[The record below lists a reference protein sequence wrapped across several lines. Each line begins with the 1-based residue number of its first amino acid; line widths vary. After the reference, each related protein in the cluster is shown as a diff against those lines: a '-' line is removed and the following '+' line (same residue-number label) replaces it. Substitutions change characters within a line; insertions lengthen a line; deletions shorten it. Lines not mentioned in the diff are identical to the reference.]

1 MNNILLLLFIVYFS
15 VFFYDASALISDGV
29 ILLSLLKHWTF
40 VPLIINSTWNA
51 SDSIPCSWVG
61 VKCDH
66 AHNVVSVDLND
77 HGIFGQLGPQIGQL
91 HHLHTLVLSSNSFS
105 GEIPS
110 ELSNCSLLQYLD
122 LSYNSFS
129 GQIPGSLKKLQ
140 TLWYISLASNLMS
153 GEIPDS
159 LFEIPHLKEV
169 SLHSNQL
176 NGSIPSNISNMT
188 ELLKL
193 SLYGNQFSGNIPSS
207 IGNCSKLEALFFSDN
222 RLNGN
227 LPESLQNLEN
237 LVYLMVRNNSLGG
250 TIPLGSGSC
259 KRLFI
264 LDLSLNAFSGAI
276 PSGLGNCSALAE
288 FAAENNNLVGSIPSS
303 LGLLRKLLILRL
315 SENHLSGKISPEI
328 GNCRS
333 LKKLHLYSNQL
344 EGEIPDKLGM
354 LSELED
360 LQLSFNRLTG
370 EIPVS
375 IWRIESLRNILV
387 HNNSLFGELPLEM
400 TKLKHLKNISL
411 FDNRF
416 SGVIPQGLGIN
427 SSLVK
432 LDFTNNKFTGNIPP
446 NLCFGKQL
454 LVMYMGLN
462 QLQGGIPSD
471 IGRCATLRRLILNE
485 NNLTG
490 FLPDFESNLNLRYID
505 ISKNNIS
512 GEIPSN
518 LKNCKNLTEINI
530 SMNRFSGIIPS
541 ELGKLVK
548 LVSLDL
554 SHNKLEGSV
563 PPQLSNCTKMDYFDV
578 GFNFLN
584 GTFPSSLRTWTRIS
598 TIILR
603 ENHFTGGIPGV
614 LSEFS
619 TLRELQL
626 GGNLFG
632 GEIPLS
638 MGTLQKLFYGLNLSA
653 NGLTAEIPLEIRKLQ
668 ELQSLDLS
676 LNNLTGSIDVLG
688 DLVSLIEVNI
698 SYNFFNGTL
707 PKNLIKFLSFSPSS
721 FMGNPH
727 LCVSCSPFQDL
738 SCTKNSYLKA
748 CVYKSTDHAGISK
761 FGIVMIELGSSIF
774 VSAILIALVHRYMR
788 KIVKPDDCTDDL
800 WVENGQLPLAL
811 LMKATNDLDD
821 TYIIGRGA
829 HGIVYKA
836 EIDSHKAVAVKKI
849 VFGSNQGKHLSTLC
863 KEIKAL
869 RYKHKNLVTCRGY
882 WIGKDYG
889 LIFSDYME
897 NGSLHDILHV
907 KDPPPPLSWN
917 VRFNIAVG
925 IAQGLA
931 YLHYDCIPH
940 IVHRDIKPKNILLDA
955 SMEPVIADFGTA
967 MFRNPSEN
975 SGSRSQCRQ
984 NLSTCIA
991 GTAGY
996 IAPENAYA
1004 TLPGRKSD
1012 VYSYGVVLLELL
1024 TRKKVLVI
1032 SFMEKKEQEIH
1043 LVSWVRSVWL
1053 TTGKVDK
1060 IVDSDLA
1067 SAFLN
1072 SNVVASQVSGVLM
1085 LALRCTERD
1094 PRKRPTMEEVVHFY
1108 HRGKFTRR
1116 CDDEVYGTEVVADVA
1131 PQPYSSLDT
1140 LTGVPVVS
1148 TKSVSPIQGGYNLR
1162 GECSTAAPLRQIE
1175 VTLNVESEPED
1186 SNHFGRWWDANQFHQ
1201 GNSWDDWKSMST
1213 PTTDTDALVAQ
1224 QPYSSLDLIT
1234 HSSVVSINSV
1244 ANTRGNYLLHGECSK
1259 VAHLKQIEGTLSV
1272 KSEPKDSND
1281 LRWWED
1287 ANQFGL

>member
-1 MNNILLLLFIVYFS
+1 
-15 VFFYDASALISDGV
+15 
-29 ILLSLLKHWTF
+29 
-40 VPLIINSTWNA
+40 
-51 SDSIPCSWVG
+51 
-61 VKCDH
+61 
-66 AHNVVSVDLND
+66 
-77 HGIFGQLGPQIGQL
+77 
-91 HHLHTLVLSSNSFS
+91 
-105 GEIPS
+105 
-110 ELSNCSLLQYLD
+110 
-122 LSYNSFS
+122 
-129 GQIPGSLKKLQ
+129 
-140 TLWYISLASNLMS
+140 
-153 GEIPDS
+153 
-159 LFEIPHLKEV
+159 
-169 SLHSNQL
+169 
-176 NGSIPSNISNMT
+176 
-188 ELLKL
+188 
-193 SLYGNQFSGNIPSS
+193 
-207 IGNCSKLEALFFSDN
+207 
-222 RLNGN
+222 
-227 LPESLQNLEN
+227 
-237 LVYLMVRNNSLGG
+237 
-250 TIPLGSGSC
+250 
-259 KRLFI
+259 
-264 LDLSLNAFSGAI
+264 
-276 PSGLGNCSALAE
+276 
-288 FAAENNNLVGSIPSS
+288 
-303 LGLLRKLLILRL
+303 
-315 SENHLSGKISPEI
+315 
-328 GNCRS
+328 
-333 LKKLHLYSNQL
+333 
-344 EGEIPDKLGM
+344 
-354 LSELED
+354 
-360 LQLSFNRLTG
+360 
-370 EIPVS
+370 
-375 IWRIESLRNILV
+375 
-387 HNNSLFGELPLEM
+387 
-400 TKLKHLKNISL
+400 
-411 FDNRF
+411 
-416 SGVIPQGLGIN
+416 
-427 SSLVK
+427 
-432 LDFTNNKFTGNIPP
+432 
-446 NLCFGKQL
+446 
-454 LVMYMGLN
+454 
-462 QLQGGIPSD
+462 
-471 IGRCATLRRLILNE
+471 
-485 NNLTG
+485 
-490 FLPDFESNLNLRYID
+490 
-505 ISKNNIS
+505 
-512 GEIPSN
+512 
-518 LKNCKNLTEINI
+518 
-530 SMNRFSGIIPS
+530 
-541 ELGKLVK
+541 
-548 LVSLDL
+548 
-554 SHNKLEGSV
+554 
-563 PPQLSNCTKMDYFDV
+563 
-578 GFNFLN
+578 
-584 GTFPSSLRTWTRIS
+584 
-598 TIILR
+598 
-603 ENHFTGGIPGV
+603 
-614 LSEFS
+614 
-619 TLRELQL
+619 
-626 GGNLFG
+626 
-632 GEIPLS
+632 
-638 MGTLQKLFYGLNLSA
+638 
-653 NGLTAEIPLEIRKLQ
+653 
-668 ELQSLDLS
+668 
-676 LNNLTGSIDVLG
+676 
-688 DLVSLIEVNI
+688 
-698 SYNFFNGTL
+698 
-707 PKNLIKFLSFSPSS
+707 
-721 FMGNPH
+721 
-727 LCVSCSPFQDL
+727 
-738 SCTKNSYLKA
+738 
-748 CVYKSTDHAGISK
+748 
-761 FGIVMIELGSSIF
+761 MIELGSSIF